1 MVKKNPI
8 PNAFAFL
15 ICIAIPIGIG
25 FFASSF
31 TIDAIK
37 TWYVTLNKPSFNP
50 PNWVFAPVWTT
61 LYVLMGVASYR
72 VWYRRKAADGFQ
84 YAVTVYFIQL
94 ALNFAW
100 SLIFFE
106 MRQIGLALIEIVLLL
121 FAILFNGFIFYRFDK
136 LAGWLFVP
144 YFLWASFA
152 TYLTYTIF
160 ILN

>member
-1 MVKKNPI
+1 MLKKNPI

-15 ICIAIPIGIG
+15 ICIAIPIGLG

-31 TIDAIK
+31 TIEAIK
-37 TWYVTLNKPSFNP
+37 TWYTTLNKPSFNP

-72 VWYRRKAADGFQ
+72 VWYRRKVAEGFNV
-84 YAVTVYFIQL
+84 AVMIYFVQL

-106 MRQIGLALIEIVLLL
+106 MQQISLALVEMVLLL
-121 FAILFNGFIFYRFDK
+121 VSIIFNGFIFYRFDK

-152 TYLTYTIF
+152 TYLTYSIYM
-160 ILN
+160 LN